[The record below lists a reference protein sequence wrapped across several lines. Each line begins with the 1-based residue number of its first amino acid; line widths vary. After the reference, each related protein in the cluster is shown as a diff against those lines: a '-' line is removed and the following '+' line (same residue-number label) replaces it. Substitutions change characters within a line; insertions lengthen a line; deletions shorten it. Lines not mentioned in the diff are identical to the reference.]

1 MRSEE
6 RRRGAAEWA
15 AATSRRLTR
24 RSWRRT
30 TYSRGRDATAGLGRR
45 TREIKRRSFV
55 VDDDGDHGGKEEGND
70 HSSWRVEGHRP
81 SSLDDKDGRAGEAM
95 GDDGDGTM

>member
-1 MRSEE
+1 MED
-6 RRRGAAEWA
+6 RR
-15 AATSRRLTR
+15 
-24 RSWRRT
+24 
-30 TYSRGRDATAGLGRR
+30 
-45 TREIKRRSFV
+45 KRIPPFNDGGCGV
-55 VDDDGDHGGKEEGND
+55 PDDDGVEHND